1 MQILSRRLCLFFIF
15 CSVFEFYK
23 RSLDYFLGF
32 VFMEA
37 LTVLD
42 AFLNYLGSSCS
53 FGCGILVFGRFKPV
67 LELFGLF
74 LLFGFGLKVLN
85 FSWYCK
91 GLGRFVCDFGGKQN
105 LLGDV
110 FCAKVDFVKKCEC
123 DPVISSSRYWLL
135 RYVKNINPSP
145 TCGLEKPDFGSN
157 ADNKSK
163 LCPIEDCENDKSEDN
178 GDQEHNDEDLELDV
192 VALRKLVQYERRRA
206 NTACLELE
214 KERLASATA
223 AEETMA
229 MMLRLQNEKSLIEME
244 ANQYRRLAEEKQFH
258 DQEVIHSLQWLVLK
272 HESERALLE
281 DQLKLYQQR
290 LNLFVE
296 DDECQQFEKADK
308 FMTPLQGKNCIE
320 YIDFDTSL
328 FSSLDLDLSLE

>member
-1 MQILSRRLCLFFIF
+1 
-15 CSVFEFYK
+15 
-23 RSLDYFLGF
+23 
-32 VFMEA
+32 MEA
-37 LTVLD
+37 LTLLD
-42 AFLNYLGSSCS
+42 AFLNYLGSSYS

-91 GLGRFVCDFGGKQN
+91 GLGRFLCDFGGKQN
-105 LLGDV
+105 LLDDDV
-110 FCAKVDFVKKCEC
+110 FCAKDDFVKKC
-123 DPVISSSRYWLL
+123 DPVISSSRYGIL
-135 RYVKNINPSP
+135 RYVKNLSPSP
-145 TCGLEKPDFGSN
+145 TCGLEKPDFGSS
-157 ADNKSK
+157 ADNKTK

-178 GDQEHNDEDLELDV
+178 GDQEQNDEDLEFDV
-192 VALRKLVQYERRRA
+192 TALRKLVQMERRRA

-214 KERLASATA
+214 KERMASATA

-229 MMLRLQNEKSLIEME
+229 MILRLQNEKSLIEME

-272 HESERALLE
+272 HESERAVLE

-296 DDECQQFEKADK
+296 DDECQQSEKAEK
-308 FMTPLQGKNCIE
+308 FMTPLQANNCIE

-328 FSSLDLDLSLE
+328 CSSLDLDLSLE

>member
-1 MQILSRRLCLFFIF
+1 
-15 CSVFEFYK
+15 
-23 RSLDYFLGF
+23 
-32 VFMEA
+32 MEA

-123 DPVISSSRYWLL
+123 DPVISSTR
-135 RYVKNINPSP
+135 
-145 TCGLEKPDFGSN
+145 GLEKPDFGSN

-163 LCPIEDCENDKSEDN
+163 LCPIEDFENHKSEDN
-178 GDQEHNDEDLELDV
+178 GDQENNDEDLELDV

-290 LNLFVE
+290 LNLFAE

-308 FMTPLQGKNCIE
+308 FMTHFQGKNCIE